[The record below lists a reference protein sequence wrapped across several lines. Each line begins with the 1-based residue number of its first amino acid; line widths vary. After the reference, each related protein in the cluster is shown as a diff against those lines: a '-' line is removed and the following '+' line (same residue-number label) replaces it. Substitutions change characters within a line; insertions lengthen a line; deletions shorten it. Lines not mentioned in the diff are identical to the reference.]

1 MQHPRSPSANLKPT
15 AAQFVAECGA
25 PTAADA
31 TFSKNEDIEALRAI
45 AVLLAVSCHLGDLF
59 NPPGTHHSLFRFT
72 DFWGGVDIF
81 FCVSGFV
88 ITGSLLRLGTPHSFR
103 HLAVPFYIRRIFRI
117 WPAALLWLSIALLAA
132 KFANTS
138 SAFGHFRADAHDG
151 VAAVLQIHNI
161 YLSLCGTGHLAPCGK
176 EVIYWSL
183 SLEEQFYVLF
193 PILLYFVAPMRL
205 RWVLAGLIL
214 IQFPLARDAP
224 DMLWFIRTDAISYG
238 VLIAI
243 AASRG
248 QLDAVVNVVSNHP
261 LRARWLVV
269 LLVVTVA
276 ALSLAPQLKVN
287 VGLIALTSAGL
298 VLLASC
304 NRGVVIPRRNCLRS
318 LLLWGGSRSFG
329 IYLAHDPCFWATREI
344 FYRIYHGAQFDNP
357 LGLAVT
363 GAGLVVLSVEATY
376 RIVETPIRRF
386 GHRLSNRFM
395 GPGAQPQRVQLSRAG
410 ATIDNR
416 A

>member
-1 MQHPRSPSANLKPT
+1 
-15 AAQFVAECGA
+15 
-25 PTAADA
+25 
-31 TFSKNEDIEALRAI
+31 
-45 AVLLAVSCHLGDLF
+45 LGDLF

-88 ITGSLLRLGTPHSFR
+88 ITGSLLRENSPASFR

-138 SAFGHFRADAHDG
+138 SAFGHVRADARDG
-151 VAAVLQIHNI
+151 IAAVLQIHNI
-161 YLSLCGTGHLAPCGK
+161 YLSLCGTGYLAQCGK

-193 PILLYFVAPMRL
+193 PILLYFVGPMRL

-243 AASRG
+243 AAAGSK
-248 QLDAVVNVVSNHP
+248 LDAVVNAVSNHP
-261 LRARWLVV
+261 VRARWLAG

-276 ALSLAPQLKVN
+276 ALSLTPQLKVN
-287 VGLIALTSAGL
+287 VGLIALASAGL

-304 NRGVVIPRRNCLRS
+304 NRGVVIPHRNGARS
-318 LLLWGGSRSFG
+318 VFLWGGSRSFG

-344 FYRIYHGAQFDNP
+344 FYHIYHGAVMRP
-357 LGLAVT
+357 
-363 GAGLVVLSVEATY
+363 VLRPAPT
-376 RIVETPIRRF
+376 
-386 GHRLSNRFM
+386 
-395 GPGAQPQRVQLSRAG
+395 
-410 ATIDNR
+410 
-416 A
+416 